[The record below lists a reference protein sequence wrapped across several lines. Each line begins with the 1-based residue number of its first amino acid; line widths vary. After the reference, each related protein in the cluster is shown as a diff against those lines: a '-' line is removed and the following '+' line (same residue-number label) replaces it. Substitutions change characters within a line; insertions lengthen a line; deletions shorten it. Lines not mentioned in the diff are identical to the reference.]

1 MSLAKKWIKA
11 QEEGL
16 RNHRAVM
23 RLLGGVSAGSLLDV
37 GCARG
42 EKTIAYAQALGVPLN
57 MVKGVEPQ
65 SAYADAA
72 EKKFGVYR
80 VDIEREPFPVPD
92 NSFDLVIC
100 NQVLEHVKNI
110 FLPLSEMD
118 RVVKPGGSL
127 LIGVPNMAGLYNRL
141 LLLAGLQPLA
151 NAIDGPHVRGFAH
164 ASFVRFLRQNI
175 NFELAAVDCSNLY
188 PLPYPALDLLGGR
201 LPGLSCFTFYLLRK
215 RTHAPVACGW
225 KAGLAEDTVFS

>member
-1 MSLAKKWIKA
+1 MSLAKKWVKA
-11 QEEGL
+11 GEEGL
-16 RNHRAVM
+16 RNHYAVM
-23 RLLGGVSAGSLLDV
+23 RLLGRIQAASLLDV

-42 EKTIAYAQALGVPLN
+42 QKTRAYAQALGVPLSA
-57 MVKGVEPQ
+57 VKGVEPQ
-65 SAYADAA
+65 AHYAA
-72 EKKFGVYR
+72 EAEKDFGVYR
-80 VDIEREPFPVPD
+80 VNIEMDRFPVAD

-100 NQVLEHVKNI
+100 NQVLEHLKNI

-118 RVVKPGGSL
+118 RVVKPGGFL

-164 ASFVRFLRQNI
+164 ASFVRFLRQNG

-188 PLPYPALDLLGGR
+188 PLPYPFLSLLGGHF
-201 LPGLSCFTFYLLRK
+201 PGLSCFTFYLLKK
-215 RTHAPVACGW
+215 RMQPPVACGW
-225 KAGLAEDTVFS
+225 KAGPAEDTVFN